1 LTNFPSSSEDSS
13 VNFSRV
19 AIAMVAIALAIC
31 LSAFG
36 FYRFQTSDPYIS
48 QVLSQ
53 QGEVEQGEQIFNLNC
68 AACHGLNGVGLV
80 GPSLE
85 KVSHRKSQ
93 VALINQVISGN
104 TPPMPKFQPSPE
116 LMADLLSYLDS
127 L

>member
-1 LTNFPSSSEDSS
+1 LTNFPSSSEGSS
-13 VNFSRV
+13 ISFSRV

-53 QGEVEQGEQIFNLNC
+53 PGEVEQGEQIFNLNC
-68 AACHGLNGVGLV
+68 AACHGLGGVGLV

-85 KVSHRKSQ
+85 KVSHRSSQ

-116 LMADLLSYLDS
+116 IMSDLLSYLDG

>member
-1 LTNFPSSSEDSS
+1 MANISPSSEDNRIS
-13 VNFSRV
+13 FSRI
-19 AIAMVAIALAIC
+19 AIAMVSIALAIC

-48 QVLSQ
+48 KVLSQ
-53 QGEVEQGEQIFNLNC
+53 QGEVAQGQEIFNLNC
-68 AACHGLNGVGLV
+68 AACHGLGGVGLV

-93 VALINQVISGN
+93 VGLINQVISGN

-116 LMADLLSYLDS
+116 IMADLLSYLES